1 MSLFVCLCAC
11 LSLCLPTSRC
21 VSVCVS
27 LSPLSLSVSLWQ
39 DYPYAWTTDDPEL
52 LLNGYY
58 HAPNK
63 LYTQC
68 SAAPG
73 YRLRTLHV

>member
-1 MSLFVCLCAC
+1 M
-11 LSLCLPTSRC
+11 SLCLS
-21 VSVCVS
+21 VSLSPYVSLCLCVS
-27 LSPLSLSVSLWQ
+27 LSLSLSLSVSLWQ